1 MASDANTS
9 ADPRMHGFIA
19 AIDDDT
25 DFTVTVGDGAYSWRI
40 HAELAAKHSTFFKT
54 MIEASLSR
62 STPSSPQGAE
72 DQSASGT
79 NRIHANIGQEAR
91 KQAINMQEDNP
102 WMVARM
108 LQFFY
113 RGVYD
118 FDQEPTSRG
127 AFTAPSFT
135 RQKAVDGHLTGFEI
149 AAAMYVVAD
158 KYGAADLKA
167 HALRDLVILR
177 PSGKVL
183 VKICQSNFRDLI
195 EGNGDLKLAIA
206 QKIATCYA
214 PLRKEESEWLQTW
227 ITTDPEFAL
236 LIMDSMN
243 SSKQSTASSFAA
255 TKPASA
261 FSSPAHGGFGFG
273 GQPARSTTPEEPF
286 RGFAGVPGFGAFGG
300 FDASTS
306 TPSSQG

>member
-1 MASDANTS
+1 
-9 ADPRMHGFIA
+9 
-19 AIDDDT
+19 
-25 DFTVTVGDGAYSWRI
+25 
-40 HAELAAKHSTFFKT
+40 
-54 MIEASLSR
+54 
-62 STPSSPQGAE
+62 
-72 DQSASGT
+72 
-79 NRIHANIGQEAR
+79 
-91 KQAINMQEDNP
+91 MQEDNP

-127 AFTAPSFT
+127 AFTVCTVQQGSSSPLSLAKMMSRARCKQAPSFT

-195 EGNGDLKLAIA
+195 EGNSDLKLAIA